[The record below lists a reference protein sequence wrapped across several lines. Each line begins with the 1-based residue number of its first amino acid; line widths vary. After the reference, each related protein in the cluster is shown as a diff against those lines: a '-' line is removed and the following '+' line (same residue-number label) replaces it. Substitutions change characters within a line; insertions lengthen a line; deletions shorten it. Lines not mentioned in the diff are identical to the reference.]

1 VIKILFFLSIIFF
14 ASNCSLDSKTGI
26 WSQTKKVKKEVKK
39 EKIIKEKKELFTE
52 DKAFKN
58 EFNPKL
64 LIRIKEK
71 TKKNSFVN
79 NLNNNLGRIKYDG
92 NLKKTSRFKFSKIK
106 NFNNSDHD
114 LIFDKD
120 NIIFFEHKGTVLK
133 FDSKSKL
140 IWKKNYY
147 SKREKKLEPTLFFSN
162 NSKILVVADN
172 IAKYYAID
180 INTGDLLWSKTNTSP
195 FNSQIKIYKDKFFVI
210 DFENILRCYSLRNG
224 NEVWNVKT
232 DQSFI
237 KSQKKL
243 SLLIVG
249 DKLYF
254 SNSIGDLSSVD
265 IETGNLIWQTATQGS
280 LVYQEAFFLKISD
293 LVGYK
298 DSILFSN
305 NKNEFFS
312 IDRKSGILNWKQ
324 RINSH
329 MRPTIIG
336 DKIFTVTEEGFLV
349 IIDYNNGNILRITDL
364 FEEFTTKY
372 ILEKKPI
379 RAKFKPVGFFVGLE
393 NIYLT
398 TDNGRLFI
406 IDILTGRTNSIIKI
420 DKEKISRP
428 FVLNENLFIIRDNAI
443 IKLN

>member
-1 VIKILFFLSIIFF
+1 MIKILFFLSIIFF

>member
-1 VIKILFFLSIIFF
+1 MIKILFFLSIIFF

-26 WSQTKKVKKEVKK
+26 WSQTKKVKKEIKK